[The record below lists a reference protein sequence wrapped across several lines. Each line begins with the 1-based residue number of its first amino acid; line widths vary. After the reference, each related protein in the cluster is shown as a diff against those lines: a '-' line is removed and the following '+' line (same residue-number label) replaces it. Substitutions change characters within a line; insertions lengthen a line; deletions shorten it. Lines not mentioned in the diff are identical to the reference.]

1 MWPFRKKTIL
11 ENLNFF
17 DKIKDT
23 IDGMWVKGLPEK
35 VNIIISGQE
44 YVNDGQII
52 ENK

>member
-1 MWPFRKKTIL
+1 
-11 ENLNFF
+11 
-17 DKIKDT
+17 
-23 IDGMWVKGLPEK
+23 MWVKGLPEK